1 MSDKSKA
8 SRKEGEQFTVY
19 PSVKGGIEGELRD
32 RAVTK
37 LYPIGE
43 FYKPSLVAK
52 ALDELVVTNTTA
64 YTDANGNQQQASTKV
79 VYVTAQGNKRTID
92 HQEIKQK
99 LADNVDKLKVFY
111 DKQKQKPLAVTA
123 YKVISDTT
131 LPSLEKYFTLE
142 TIQPNQWL
150 PKTATI
156 TRDINGASTVGRE
169 VNINDVP
176 DLKNTYKQPITG
188 YLITDKTGLAKA
200 LDGLKPTEYREH
212 KNVEIMASQEG
223 NTIEGLK
230 SLFTD
235 LIDLTNACG
244 ITDDSGQVM
253 SIGKLVINQIHL
265 EFLSIISRTLAGVLE
280 RNEPKGRASRSV
292 VNIKDPESH
301 RYIGRPSTTSFID
314 MVEGAVN
321 GRELKNLGKIY
332 RTKDEREAEGGFLA
346 HIDNPQVTL
355 PFIFDDTDKQ
365 VQAKFMANSVA
376 LAVDAVT
383 ALQGYKRDNPDN
395 DGYIKLKDLALYIKR
410 YADDIEVKGSL
421 RPQYRKAILNGLTI
435 AQLMGAD
442 YAVEKNKKTGVTQ
455 WHKVYLIDRI
465 TDYET
470 NKKGDV
476 IAVKTDFTT
485 EYKASLTYNLG
496 VVLDG
501 VQNLKT
507 PEIKLLA
514 TYISDRQVAKQNDTI
529 AGKPITFT
537 ADTLCTKAGIINQT
551 NTTMRYATLT
561 KMLNDLQ
568 AEGVAVGKW
577 TTKGKG
583 SNITG
588 YDKDS
593 QTVYITP
600 TKNVQQ
606 AYVTK
611 EQTKA
616 ERAGYKTEQEARV
629 KALIKYAK
637 GYTNLDTLAT
647 EMSIE
652 RPELDKL
659 LAGQEPITDRLLEHI
674 DIDLV
679 SK

>member
-1 MSDKSKA
+1 MGDKSKPPVPKA
-8 SRKEGEQFTVY
+8 KRKEGEEFSVY
-19 PSVKGGIEGELRD
+19 PSIKGGIEGVLRD
-32 RAVTK
+32 KAVTK

-43 FYKPSLVAK
+43 FYKANLVAK
-52 ALDELVVTNTTA
+52 ALDELVIADKVT
-64 YTDANGNQQQASTKV
+64 
-79 VYVTAQGNKRTID
+79 YVTAQGNKRYID
-92 HQEIKQK
+92 TKDLKQK
-99 LADNVDKLKVFY
+99 LADNVDKLKAFY
-111 DKQKQKPLAVTA
+111 DKQKQKPLAVTS
-123 YKVISDTT
+123 YKLINDEA
-131 LPSLEKYFTLE
+131 LPKLDKYFTLE

-156 TRDINGASTVGRE
+156 TRDINGASTAGR
-169 VNINDVP
+169 VVDVDQVP
-176 DLKNTYKQPITG
+176 DLKNAYKQPITG
-188 YLITDKTGLAKA
+188 YLITDKNGLATA
-200 LDGLKPTEYREH
+200 LANLQPTDYREH
-212 KNVEIMASQEG
+212 KDVEIMASVEG

-253 SIGKLVINQIHL
+253 SIGKVVINQIHL
-265 EFLSIISRTLAGVLE
+265 EFLSIISRTLAGVLD
-280 RNEPKGRASRSV
+280 RNQPTGGASRKV

-365 VQAKFMANSVA
+365 VQAKFMAQSVA

-442 YAVEKNKKTGVTQ
+442 YAVEKNKKTGLTK

-476 IAVKTDFTT
+476 VAVRTDFTT

-537 ADTLCTKAGIINQT
+537 ADTLCTKAGIVDQT
-551 NTTMRYATLT
+551 ITNRYKTLT

-583 SNITG
+583 NNITG

-611 EQTKA
+611 EQSKA
-616 ERAGYKTEQEARV
+616 ERAGYKTEQEARL
-629 KALIKYAK
+629 KALKKYAR
-637 GYTNLDTLAT
+637 GYTDLNALAT

-652 RPELDKL
+652 RLELDKL
-659 LAGQEPITDRLLEHI
+659 LAGQEPITDKLLEHI

>member
-1 MSDKSKA
+1 MSDKSKDPKITPSTKTFKGA
-8 SRKEGEQFTVY
+8 IY
-19 PSVKGGIEGELRD
+19 PSIAGGVNAILKEQARGE
-32 RAVTK
+32 
-37 LYPIGE
+37 LYPIAD
-43 FYKPSLVAK
+43 FYKPSLVSK
-52 ALDELVVTNTTA
+52 ALET
-64 YTDANGNQQQASTKV
+64 ANGGRV
-79 VYVTAQGNKRTID
+79 RVTTVQGSSID
-92 HQEIKQK
+92 IDRAEIKQK
-99 LADNVDKLKVFY
+99 LANNLKALKAFY
-111 DKQKQKPLAVTA
+111 DKQKSKTLAVTYYQRVSDETA
-123 YKVISDTT
+123 ETLKQYFEYDTFKPMGNNTADIHNQAGNTRIIIPPENTKVQGSITGYALTDKPK
-131 LPSLEKYFTLE
+131 LQKALDK
-142 TIQPNQWL
+142 L
-150 PKTATI
+150 PKTKI
-156 TRDINGASTVGRE
+156 
-169 VNINDVP
+169 
-176 DLKNTYKQPITG
+176 L
-188 YLITDKTGLAKA
+188 L
-200 LDGLKPTEYREH
+200 H
-212 KNVEIMASQEG
+212 KDVEIQTSVASAEA
-223 NTIEGLK
+223 NTIEGLRQ
-230 SLFTD
+230 LFTD
-235 LIDLTNACG
+235 VIDLAKACN
-244 ITDDSGQVM
+244 IKDDGTRVL
-253 SIGKLVINQIHL
+253 SIGDVEVSQTHL
-265 EFLSIISRTLAGVLE
+265 ELLSTASLTLATVQEL
-280 RNEPKGRASRSV
+280 NKDHKPRSV
-292 VNIKDPESH
+292 VNIKEAEKHS
-301 RYIGRPSTTSFID
+301 YIGRPSTTSFID

-395 DGYIKLKDLALYIKR
+395 DGYIKLKDLAVYIKR

-652 RPELDKL
+652 RPELDRL

>member
-1 MSDKSKA
+1 MSDRGKPPTPKA
-8 SRKEGEQFTVY
+8 KRKEGEQFSVY
-19 PSVKGGIEGELRD
+19 PSIKGGVEGVLRD
-32 RAVTK
+32 NATTK
-37 LYPIGE
+37 LYPIGD
-43 FYKPSLVAK
+43 FYKASLVAK
-52 ALDELVVTNTTA
+52 ALDELPVVDRVE
-64 YTDANGNQQQASTKV
+64 YI
-79 VYVTAQGNKRTID
+79 TAQGNKRHID
-92 HQEIKQK
+92 TKAIKQK
-99 LADNVDKLKVFY
+99 LVDNIDKLQVFY
-111 DKQKQKPLAVTA
+111 DGQKQKPLAVKTYKIINDTA
-123 YKVISDTT
+123 LTKLD
-131 LPSLEKYFTLE
+131 KYFTLE
-142 TIQPNQWL
+142 TIQPNQWI

-156 TRDINGASTVGRE
+156 TKDINGASTAGR
-169 VNINDVP
+169 VVDVDKVP
-176 DLKNTYKQPITG
+176 DLKNAYKQPITG
-188 YLITDKTGLAKA
+188 YLITDNKGLTTA
-200 LDGLKPTEYREH
+200 LANLQPTDYREY
-212 KNVEIMASQEG
+212 KDVEILTSVES
-223 NTIEGLK
+223 NTINGLK

-235 LIDLTNACG
+235 LIDLANACG

-253 SIGKLVINQIHL
+253 KIGEVVINQIHL
-265 EFLSIISRTLAGVLE
+265 EFLSIITRTLAGVLD
-280 RNEPKGRASRSV
+280 RNQPTGDGASRKV

-321 GRELKNLGKIY
+321 GRELKNLGKVY

-346 HIDNPQVTL
+346 HIDNPQEAL
-355 PFIFDDTDKQ
+355 PFIFDDSDQ
-365 VQAKFMANSVA
+365 QLQAKFMANSVA

-383 ALQGYKRDNPDN
+383 ALQSYKRDNPDN
-395 DGYIKLKDLALYIKR
+395 EGYIKLKDLAMYIKR

-442 YAVEKNKKTGVTQ
+442 YVVDKNKKTGLTK

-476 IAVKTDFTT
+476 VAVRTDFTS
-485 EYKASLTYNLG
+485 EYKTSLTYNLG

-537 ADTLCTKAGIINQT
+537 ADTLCTKAGIVDQT
-551 NTTMRYATLT
+551 ITNRYKTLT

-568 AEGVAVGKW
+568 TEGVAIGKW
-577 TTKGKG
+577 TTKAKNN
-583 SNITG
+583 NITG
-588 YDKDS
+588 YNKDS

-606 AYVTK
+606 AYITK

-616 ERAGYKTEQEARV
+616 ERAGYRTEQEARL
-629 KALIKYAK
+629 KALKKYAK
-637 GYTNLDTLAT
+637 GYTDLNALAT
-647 EMSIE
+647 EMSIQ

-659 LAGQEPITDRLLEHI
+659 LAGQEPITDILLERI
-674 DIDLV
+674 DIDLIA
-679 SK
+679 K

>member
-1 MSDKSKA
+1 MSDKSKNPKKTP
-8 SRKEGEQFTVY
+8 SKKTFTGAIY
-19 PSVKGGIEGELRD
+19 PSIAGGVNAVLKEQAKGE
-32 RAVTK
+32 
-37 LYPIGE
+37 LYPIAD
-43 FYKPSLVAK
+43 FYKASLVAK
-52 ALDELVVTNTTA
+52 ALETAKGGQVRVTT
-64 YTDANGNQQQASTKV
+64 V
-79 VYVTAQGNKRTID
+79 QGSSIEID
-92 HQEIKQK
+92 RAEIKQK
-99 LADNVDKLKVFY
+99 LASNLTALKAFY
-111 DKQKQKPLAVTA
+111 DKQKSKALAVTYYQRVSDETA
-123 YKVISDTT
+123 EAFKQYFEYNTFKPEGKNTAEIYNQAGNTRIIIPPENTKVQGS
-131 LPSLEKYFTLE
+131 
-142 TIQPNQWL
+142 
-150 PKTATI
+150 
-156 TRDINGASTVGRE
+156 INGYA
-169 VNINDVP
+169 
-176 DLKNTYKQPITG
+176 L
-188 YLITDKTGLAKA
+188 TDKPKLIKAIDKLPNAKILIHKDVEILTNVTSVVSADVNTIDGLKQLFTDVVDLAKA
-200 LDGLKPTEYREH
+200 CNIKADGTRVLAIGE
-212 KNVEIMASQEG
+212 VEVSQ
-223 NTIEGLK
+223 T
-230 SLFTD
+230 
-235 LIDLTNACG
+235 
-244 ITDDSGQVM
+244 
-253 SIGKLVINQIHL
+253 HL
-265 EFLSIISRTLAGVLE
+265 ELLSTVSLTLATVLDL
-280 RNEPKGRASRSV
+280 NSTKHSRSV
-292 VNIKDPESH
+292 VNIKEAEKHS
-301 RYIGRPSTTSFID
+301 YIGRPSTTSFID
-314 MVEGAVN
+314 MVEGAVS

-383 ALQGYKRDNPDN
+383 ALQGYRRDNPDN

-442 YAVEKNKKTGVTQ
+442 YAVEKNKKTGITK

-537 ADTLCTKAGIINQT
+537 ADTLCTKAGITNQT
-551 NTTMRYATLT
+551 NSTMRYATLT

-611 EQTKA
+611 EQSKA
-616 ERAGYKTEQEARV
+616 ERAGYKTEQEARL
-629 KALIKYAK
+629 KALKKYAR
-637 GYTNLDTLAT
+637 GYTDLNALAT

-652 RPELDKL
+652 RLELDKL
-659 LAGQEPITDRLLEHI
+659 LAGQEPITDKLLEHI